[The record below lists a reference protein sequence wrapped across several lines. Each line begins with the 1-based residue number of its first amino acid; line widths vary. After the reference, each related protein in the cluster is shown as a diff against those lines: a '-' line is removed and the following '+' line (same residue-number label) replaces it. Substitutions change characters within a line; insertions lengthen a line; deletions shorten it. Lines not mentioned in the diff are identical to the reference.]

1 MVLIKSFIFNKSFI
15 ICGEK
20 KSASKE
26 LSVRLS
32 QASEFSL
39 LIVVAAK
46 SNNWINDNEGVFI
59 QIITLVTFIISTY
72 WTVLKYPTPISNK
85 SNLLQ
90 D

>member
-46 SNNWINDNEGVFI
+46 KYNNWINDNEGVFI

-72 WTVLKYPTPISNK
+72 
-85 SNLLQ
+85 
-90 D
+90 